1 MEQSKSLNE
10 KLGYVSNIRSVQFIS
25 LNVQRTNSGKKSTI
39 VFVDLPDNEKI
50 QTNIIDYQKL
60 YEQVLVNNAMT
71 CLADLLIG
79 FQNGTYNLKN
89 APYEK
94 SKMTQILSILLS
106 ASNSSRL
113 NLAFLG
119 CIWPTEQ
126 AFHDVNES
134 LQFI

>member
-1 MEQSKSLNE
+1 
-10 KLGYVSNIRSVQFIS
+10 
-25 LNVQRTNSGKKSTI
+25 
-39 VFVDLPDNEKI
+39 
-50 QTNIIDYQKL
+50 
-60 YEQVLVNNAMT
+60 MT
-71 CLADLLIG
+71 CLADLLVG